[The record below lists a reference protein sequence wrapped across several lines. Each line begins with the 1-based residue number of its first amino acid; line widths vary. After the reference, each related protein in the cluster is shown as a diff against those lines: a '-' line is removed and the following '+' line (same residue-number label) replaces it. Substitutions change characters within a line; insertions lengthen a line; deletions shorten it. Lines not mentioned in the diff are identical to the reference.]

1 MKAFRQF
8 PFLLLL
14 VTALLL
20 PQFSFAQKTGHKT
33 KQSAAKTSRP
43 SSSSS
48 PQYNS
53 HSLEREKLSQ
63 ALSTVCSERRRD
75 VFGSTPIDVMQSKP
89 TMAINHPEALA
100 GISRARR
107 LLPLTRE
114 LLAQA
119 LQELGKQYGLPQWR
133 IKAAVRRIQL
143 VTKVKPD
150 PELRDNAAVVMN
162 EPDTISFGTIFLAG
176 LPSDEGMISVL
187 AHEMTHLADGGPN
200 TLHPLFNAVGA
211 RATNIMSFRVTGQRA
226 EELTCDLIGVMV
238 ARYLIERTPNKE
250 SVPRRLSR
258 SLQHN
263 CVDQDDTDED
273 HLSPRTTMRAIMA
286 LAPTLARD
294 LLGITSSAINQEPNT
309 SFADFTFKIER
320 GTSLTISRS
329 DSYHHRSQ

>member
-8 PFLLLL
+8 LFLFLLAT
-14 VTALLL
+14 VLLL
-20 PQFSFAQKTGHKT
+20 PQLSFAQKAGHKN
-33 KQSAAKTSRP
+33 KQGVAKTTRP
-43 SSSSS
+43 NSLSSA

-53 HSLEREKLSQ
+53 HSLDRDKLSQ
-63 ALSTVCSERRRD
+63 ALGTVCSECKRD
-75 VFGSTPIDVMQSKP
+75 PLGSTPIDVMQSKATLP
-89 TMAINHPEALA
+89 INNPESLA
-100 GISRARR
+100 GIARAKH

-114 LLAQA
+114 LLPLA
-119 LQELGKQYGLPQWR
+119 LQELGNQYDIPQWR
-133 IKAAVRRIQL
+133 IKAAVRRIQF

-200 TLHPLFNAVGA
+200 TLHLLFNAVGQ
-211 RATNIMSFRVTGQRA
+211 RATTVLGLRVTGQRA
-226 EELTCDLIGVMV
+226 EELTCDLVGVMV

-250 SVPRRLSR
+250 SLPRRLSR

-273 HLSPRTTMRAIMA
+273 HLSPRTTMRAIMILDPA
-286 LAPTLARD
+286 LARD
-294 LLGITSSAINQEPNT
+294 LLGVTSSATNQDANT
-309 SFADFTFKIER
+309 NFAFKIGR
-320 GTSLTISRS
+320 GTSLTISRPN
-329 DSYHHRSQ
+329 SYHHRSQ